1 MLHKHAART
10 RFDTCLRQREGE
22 RQGERKEKG
31 VLSHCLAVH
40 LWHVAWRRDLHDFVN
55 IPSTL
60 PHTNPHP
67 THSTSLPPFMSAP
80 RICVCSVFYFK
91 FTRMKQARNDCLVW
105 IWLRICSFKLGFGFY
120 SSFSSCSC
128 FFVYSMEPWGVYV
141 VN

>member
-10 RFDTCLRQREGE
+10 RFDTCLRQSEGE

-60 PHTNPHP
+60 PHTNPHHI
-67 THSTSLPPFMSAP
+67 HSTSLPPSTAAP

-120 SSFSSCSC
+120 SSSSSSSSSCFLYTVWNRGEYMS
-128 FFVYSMEPWGVYV
+128 
-141 VN
+141 

>member
-10 RFDTCLRQREGE
+10 RFDTCLRGSYTGTGRERE
-22 RQGERKEKG
+22 RGSKG

-60 PHTNPHP
+60 PYTNPHP
-67 THSTSLPPFMSAP
+67 SPLPTPSPFCVSP
-80 RICVCSVFYFK
+80 REYVCSVFYFK

-105 IWLRICSFKLGFGFY
+105 IWMRICNLKLGFGFSY
-120 SSFSSCSC
+120 SSSSSSCFLYTDRNRGEYMS
-128 FFVYSMEPWGVYV
+128 
-141 VN
+141 